1 MSGDKMIGRK
11 VVDHHKN
18 TATSKHVNDRLRRR
32 VKRVERERMSA
43 QIKLGSFFSAL
54 TGR

>member
-1 MSGDKMIGRK
+1 MIGRK

-32 VKRVERERMSA
+32 AKRIERLEVDTN
-43 QIKLGSFFSAL
+43 IKLGSFFSAL
-54 TGR
+54 FGR